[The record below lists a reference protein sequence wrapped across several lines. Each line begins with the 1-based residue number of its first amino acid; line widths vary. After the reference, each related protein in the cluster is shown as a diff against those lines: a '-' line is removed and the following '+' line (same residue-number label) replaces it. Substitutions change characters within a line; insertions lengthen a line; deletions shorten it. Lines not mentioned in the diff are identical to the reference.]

1 MGKTRRVSC
10 IEPSMAFPIPT
21 YIVVKDDIISPE
33 YMVQLRA
40 IPNLTVVTDVT
51 YLSVL
56 GLRV

>member
-1 MGKTRRVSC
+1 
-10 IEPSMAFPIPT
+10 MAFPIPT

-40 IPNLTVVTDVT
+40 IPNLTIVTDVT

-56 GLRV
+56 GLRVWTQ